1 MRFEVGERVRHLRD
15 HRAGEVVEARHRRGS
30 GPEYLV
36 EFAGGERR
44 IDEVDLES
52 ADVGLRSY
60 EHAENVYF
68 RHQTREHWGDPEY
81 GDDPSHPDGC
91 FFCGSHSHPS
101 DCCPD
106 TRAVDEYWAETA

>member
-1 MRFEVGERVRHLRD
+1 MRLEVGERVRHLRD

-44 IDEVDLES
+44 VEEVDIEG

-60 EHAENVYF
+60 EHAENIFF
-68 RHQTREHWGDPEY
+68 RHQTRENWPGD
-81 GDDPSHPDGC
+81 GHPDGC
-91 FFCGSHSHPS
+91 FFCGSQSHPS

-106 TRAVDEYWAETA
+106 TRAVDEYWAEMA